1 RRRRTRRRRLSR
13 GPRGR
18 RTGPAG
24 HGGVAAGVGQGA
36 GVRRGRGGGPRT
48 RPGALAPGDA
58 GPVRR
63 RHPRDP
69 GTHPGP
75 ARRLRP
81 ATLGYTGPSRRQ
93 RTGAHRMTHTR
104 SRVLAASALVAV
116 AAAGGCGTRAEAPVD
131 SVSAVAEPR
140 PVTSAQTGARD
151 RPDPRTDDEQE
162 FLAELSGFGLPT
174 EMTAVTT
181 IEVGAGIC
189 GGIADGADDET
200 ILERI

>member
-1 RRRRTRRRRLSR
+1 
-13 GPRGR
+13 
-18 RTGPAG
+18 
-24 HGGVAAGVGQGA
+24 
-36 GVRRGRGGGPRT
+36 
-48 RPGALAPGDA
+48 
-58 GPVRR
+58 
-63 RHPRDP
+63 
-69 GTHPGP
+69 
-75 ARRLRP
+75 
-81 ATLGYTGPSRRQ
+81 
-93 RTGAHRMTHTR
+93 MTHTR

-181 IEVGAGIC
+181 IEVGVGIC
-189 GGIADGADDET
+189 DGIDDGADTET
-200 ILERI
+200 ILDRIRPLTSAIAAQSADLDSAGVGRAILDASRTHLCD

>member
-1 RRRRTRRRRLSR
+1 
-13 GPRGR
+13 
-18 RTGPAG
+18 
-24 HGGVAAGVGQGA
+24 
-36 GVRRGRGGGPRT
+36 
-48 RPGALAPGDA
+48 
-58 GPVRR
+58 
-63 RHPRDP
+63 
-69 GTHPGP
+69 
-75 ARRLRP
+75 
-81 ATLGYTGPSRRQ
+81 
-93 RTGAHRMTHTR
+93 MTHTR
-104 SRVLAASALVAV
+104 SRVLAASALIAV

-131 SVSAVAEPR
+131 SVSSVAEPR

-200 ILERI
+200 ILERIRPLTSAIAAQNPDLDTAEVGRAIVDASRTHLCH